1 MGRRNP
7 LRKWVASARRVKRT
21 EKEAEWRGERRGEGG
36 RVHTR
41 GTGLTREDNQG

>member
-21 EKEAEWRGERRGEGG
+21 EKEAEWRGEGRRGEGG
-36 RVHTR
+36 REGSHKGDRPNQR
-41 GTGLTREDNQG
+41 G

>member
-21 EKEAEWRGERRGEGG
+21 EKEAEWRGEERRGRREGSHKG
-36 RVHTR
+36 DRPNQR
-41 GTGLTREDNQG
+41 G